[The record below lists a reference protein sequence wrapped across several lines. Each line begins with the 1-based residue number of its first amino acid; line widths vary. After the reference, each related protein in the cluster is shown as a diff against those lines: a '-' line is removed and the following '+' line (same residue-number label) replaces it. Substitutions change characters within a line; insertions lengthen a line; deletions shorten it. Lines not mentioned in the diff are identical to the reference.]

1 MHETSDFFYSVITF
15 SLFFERIANLFSSE
29 RLWNLGWE
37 RVVRENGAPF
47 LFTERAMDQEV
58 DFIFH
63 IWDTDRAILF
73 FIILDIENTLCDMIP
88 LSEYL

>member
-1 MHETSDFFYSVITF
+1 MHETSDFFYSIITF
-15 SLFFERIANLFSSE
+15 SLFSE
-29 RLWNLGWE
+29 R
-37 RVVRENGAPF
+37 NGAPF
-47 LFTERAMDQEV
+47 LFTEKARDQEV

-73 FIILDIENTLCDMIP
+73 CIILDIENTLCDMIP